1 MSHTVRLTRRNIAQL
16 VLIKV
21 KLSNQDL
28 TYVHSKPFTGILKGS
43 GGPEVPSEI
52 RSYKKTGSSLL
63 PLCSSVSRRWYSLA
77 DLTSSMTLL
86 SQA

>member
-28 TYVHSKPFTGILKGS
+28 TYVHSKPLTGILKGS
-43 GGPEVPSEI
+43 GGTEGPSEI

-63 PLCSSVSRRWYSLA
+63 LCSSVSRRWYSLA
-77 DLTSSMTLL
+77 DLTSSMTVL